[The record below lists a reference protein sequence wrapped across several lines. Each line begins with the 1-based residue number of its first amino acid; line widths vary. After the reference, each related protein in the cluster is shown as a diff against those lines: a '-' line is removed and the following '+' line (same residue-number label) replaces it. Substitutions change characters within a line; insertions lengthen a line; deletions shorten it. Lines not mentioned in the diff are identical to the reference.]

1 MLLPVPRL
9 EAHPKA
15 FGSLFNLVYIG
26 FANNSA
32 RAELFVASICRD
44 YVIDFLTTF
53 AGRTSNLE
61 RKTNTA

>member
-15 FGSLFNLVYIG
+15 FASLFNLVYIG

-32 RAELFVASICRD
+32 RAEIVRCFAATMSSISSQLSPAEPA
-44 YVIDFLTTF
+44 I
-53 AGRTSNLE
+53 
-61 RKTNTA
+61 